1 MHLRRRCDAPQRTP
15 AGGAWMNQPG
25 RGLPSGR
32 IFYGWWNVA
41 ASFVGLSLSYA
52 MFTIFAFGVFLKPL
66 AEEFGW
72 QRDAMSLAYTVTNLT
87 IVGSSVLLGI
97 LIDRFGVRRVL
108 IPSVALMGLAVASMS
123 QLTGNILHFY
133 AMYLLIPLLGAGT
146 LPASYS
152 RTIVAWFFRR
162 RGVAL
167 GITLAGF
174 GVGAALIPAVGQML
188 IGGYGWRTAYLVFA
202 AIIFVVALPVSYF
215 LIRETPQ
222 EMGLTID
229 GDPHSDQSD
238 AAVGLSAAEASR
250 TVSFWLI
257 LIAFLLVGVGIA
269 SVIAHLV
276 PMLTDRGVSPQV
288 AAWCQTSLGV
298 GLIFGR
304 VLSGYLMDRFFAPY
318 VAAIFTLM
326 FVVGVSML
334 ALGADGPMVFVAATS
349 IGLSL
354 GSEVS
359 ETAYLVS
366 RYFGPRAYGVIYGL
380 MFAAF
385 QLGSAV
391 GPPGL
396 GRYYVVAGDYVNALW
411 VLALLGLIAAILV
424 ASLGKYPDLGRS
436 LAGGNATP

>member
-1 MHLRRRCDAPQRTP
+1 MTQMGQRH
-15 AGGAWMNQPG
+15 
-25 RGLPSGR
+25 PSNG

-66 AEEFGW
+66 AAEFGW
-72 QRDAMSLAYTVTNLT
+72 QRDAMSFAYTVTNLT
-87 IVGSSVLLGI
+87 IVASSVLLGM

-108 IPSVALMGLAVASMS
+108 IPSVVLMGLAVASMS
-123 QLTGNILHFY
+123 LLTGNIYHFY

-167 GITLAGF
+167 GIALAGF
-174 GVGAALIPAVGQML
+174 GVGAALIPSVGQML
-188 IGGYGWRTAYLVFA
+188 ISGYGWRAAYLVFA
-202 AIIFVVALPVSYF
+202 AIIFAVALPVSHF

-222 EMGLTID
+222 EMGLEID
-229 GDPHSDQSD
+229 GDAHSGPSD
-238 AAVGLSAAEASR
+238 AGVGLSAAEASKTR
-250 TVSFWLI
+250 SFWLI
-257 LIAFLLVGVGIA
+257 LIPFLLVGVGIA

-276 PMLTDRGVSPQV
+276 PMLTDRGVSPQL
-288 AAWCQTSLGV
+288 AAYCQTSLGI

-304 VLSGYLMDRFFAPY
+304 VSSGYLMDRFFAPY
-318 VAAIFTLM
+318 VAATFTLM

-334 ALGADGPMVFVAATS
+334 ALGVDGLMLFAAAIFV
-349 IGLSL
+349 GLSL
-354 GSEVS
+354 GSEIS

-366 RYFGPRAYGVIYGL
+366 RYFGPKAYGVIYGF

-391 GPPGL
+391 GPPAM

-411 VLALLGLIAAILV
+411 VLAALGLAAAVLV
-424 ASLGKYPDLGRS
+424 ASLGRYPRLEHGASGRS
-436 LAGGNATP
+436 VSAC

>member
-1 MHLRRRCDAPQRTP
+1 MTQASR
-15 AGGAWMNQPG
+15 G
-25 RGLPSGR
+25 RPSNG

-66 AEEFGW
+66 SQEFGW
-72 QRDAMSLAYTVTNLT
+72 QRDAMSFAYTVTNLT

-123 QLTGNILHFY
+123 LLTGNIYHYY

-167 GITLAGF
+167 GIALAGF
-174 GVGAALIPAVGQML
+174 GVGAALIPSVGQML
-188 IGGYGWRTAYLVFA
+188 ISSYGWRAAYLVFA

-222 EMGLTID
+222 EMGLEID
-229 GDPHSDQSD
+229 GDAYSGRSDVD
-238 AAVGLSAAEASR
+238 FGLSAAEASK
-250 TVSFWLI
+250 TGSFWLI
-257 LIAFLLVGVGIA
+257 LIPFLLVGVGVA

-276 PMLTDRGVSPQV
+276 PMLTDRGVSPQL
-288 AAWCQTSLGV
+288 AASCQTSLGI
-298 GLIFGR
+298 GLILGR
-304 VLSGYLMDRFFAPY
+304 MISGYLMDRFFAPY

-334 ALGADGPMVFVAATS
+334 ALGVGGLMVFAAA
-349 IGLSL
+349 IFVGLSL
-354 GSEVS
+354 GSEIS

-366 RYFGPRAYGVIYGL
+366 RYFGPKAYGVIYGF

-391 GPPGL
+391 GPPAM
-396 GRYYVVAGDYVNALW
+396 GRYYVLAGDYVNALW
-411 VLALLGLIAAILV
+411 VLAALGLAAAVLV
-424 ASLGKYPDLGRS
+424 ASLGTYPRLKHSASGSDGS
-436 LAGGNATP
+436 AC

>member
-1 MHLRRRCDAPQRTP
+1 
-15 AGGAWMNQPG
+15 
-25 RGLPSGR
+25 
-32 IFYGWWNVA
+32 
-41 ASFVGLSLSYA
+41 
-52 MFTIFAFGVFLKPL
+52 
-66 AEEFGW
+66 
-72 QRDAMSLAYTVTNLT
+72 
-87 IVGSSVLLGI
+87 
-97 LIDRFGVRRVL
+97 
-108 IPSVALMGLAVASMS
+108 
-123 QLTGNILHFY
+123 
-133 AMYLLIPLLGAGT
+133 
-146 LPASYS
+146 
-152 RTIVAWFFRR
+152 
-162 RGVAL
+162 
-167 GITLAGF
+167 
-174 GVGAALIPAVGQML
+174 
-188 IGGYGWRTAYLVFA
+188 
-202 AIIFVVALPVSYF
+202 
-215 LIRETPQ
+215 
-222 EMGLTID
+222 MGLTVD

-238 AAVGLSAAEASR
+238 ATVGLSAAEASR

-269 SVIAHLV
+269 SVLAHLV
-276 PMLTDRGVSPQV
+276 PMLTDRGISPQV

-334 ALGADGPMVFVAATS
+334 ALGADGLMVFVAATC

-366 RYFGPRAYGVIYGL
+366 RYFGPKAYGVIYGF

-411 VLALLGLIAAILV
+411 VLAVLGLIAAILV
-424 ASLGKYPDLGRS
+424 ASLGKYPDLARS
-436 LAGGNATP
+436 PSG

>member
-1 MHLRRRCDAPQRTP
+1 MGQ
-15 AGGAWMNQPG
+15 AGNSTNGPVT
-25 RGLPSGR
+25 RSSG
-32 IFYGWWNVA
+32 IFYGWWNVG

-72 QRDAMSLAYTVTNLT
+72 QRDEMSFAYTVTNLT
-87 IVGSSVLLGI
+87 IVGSSVLLGL

-108 IPSVALMGLAVASMS
+108 LPSVALMGLAVASMS
-123 QLTGNILHFY
+123 ELTGNIYHFY

-152 RTIVAWFFRR
+152 RTIIAWFFRR

-167 GITLAGF
+167 GIALAGF
-174 GVGAALIPAVGQML
+174 GVGAALIPSLGQQL
-188 IGGYGWRTAYLVFA
+188 ISAYGWRQAYLVFA

-222 EMGLTID
+222 EMGLEID
-229 GDPHSDQSD
+229 GDAESGNSD
-238 AAVGLSAAEASR
+238 AQVGLSAAEASR
-250 TVSFWLI
+250 TGSFWLI
-257 LIAFLLVGVGIA
+257 LIAFLLVGIGVA

-276 PMLTDRGVSPQV
+276 PMLTDRGVSPQI
-288 AAWCQTSLGV
+288 AAYCQTSMGI

-304 VLSGYLMDRFFAPY
+304 MLSGYLMDRFFAPY
-318 VAAIFTLM
+318 VAAAFTLM
-326 FVVGVSML
+326 FVFGASIL
-334 ALGADGPMVFVAATS
+334 ALGAGGFMVFVAA
-349 IGLSL
+349 ILVGLSL
-354 GSEVS
+354 GSEIS

-366 RYFGPRAYGVIYGL
+366 RYFGPKAYGMIYGL

-385 QLGSAV
+385 QFGSAF
-391 GPPGL
+391 GPPAL

-411 VLALLGLIAAILV
+411 VLAVLALIAAVLV
-424 ASLGKYPDLGRS
+424 ASLGKYPDLEPDANGAR
-436 LAGGNATP
+436 

>member
-1 MHLRRRCDAPQRTP
+1 MNPASQRP
-15 AGGAWMNQPG
+15 LAGG
-25 RGLPSGR
+25 

-41 ASFVGLSLSYA
+41 SSFVGLSLSYA

-108 IPSVALMGLAVASMS
+108 IPSVALMGVAVASMS
-123 QLTGNILHFY
+123 LLTGNILHFY

-152 RTIVAWFFRR
+152 RVIVAWFFRR

-174 GVGAALIPAVGQML
+174 GVGAALIPSVGQML
-188 IGGYGWRTAYLVFA
+188 IASYGWRAAYLVFA
-202 AIIFVVALPVSYF
+202 AIIFAVALPVSYF

-222 EMGLTID
+222 EMGLTVD

-238 AAVGLSAAEASR
+238 ATVGLSAAEASR

-269 SVIAHLV
+269 SVLAHLV
-276 PMLTDRGVSPQV
+276 PMLTDRGISPQV

-318 VAAIFTLM
+318 IAAIFTLM

-334 ALGADGPMVFVAATS
+334 ALGADGLMVFVAATC

-366 RYFGPRAYGVIYGL
+366 RYFGPRAYGVIYGF

-411 VLALLGLIAAILV
+411 VLAVLGLIAAILV
-424 ASLGKYPDLGRS
+424 ASLGKYPDLDRS
-436 LAGGNATP
+436 PSG

>member
-1 MHLRRRCDAPQRTP
+1 MGAIRVNP
-15 AGGAWMNQPG
+15 AG
-25 RGLPSGR
+25 RGLPSAG
-32 IFYGWWNVA
+32 IFYGWWNVG

-108 IPSVALMGLAVASMS
+108 IPSVALMGVAVASMS
-123 QLTGNILHFY
+123 LLTGNILHFY

-152 RTIVAWFFRR
+152 RVIVAWFFRR

-174 GVGAALIPAVGQML
+174 GFGAALIPSVGQML
-188 IGGYGWRTAYLVFA
+188 IASYGWRSAYLVFA
-202 AIIFVVALPVSYF
+202 AIIFAVALPVSYF

-222 EMGLTID
+222 EMGLEID

-238 AAVGLSAAEASR
+238 AGVGLSAAEASK

-276 PMLTDRGVSPQV
+276 PMLTDRGVSPRV

-318 VAAIFTLM
+318 IAAIFTLM

-334 ALGADGPMVFVAATS
+334 ALGADGLMVFVAATC

-411 VLALLGLIAAILV
+411 VLAVLGLIAAILV

-436 LAGGNATP
+436 PPG

>member
-1 MHLRRRCDAPQRTP
+1 MNA
-15 AGGAWMNQPG
+15 AGQGQ
-25 RGLPSGR
+25 PSGG
-32 IFYGWWNVA
+32 ICYGWWNVA

-72 QRDAMSLAYTVTNLT
+72 RRDEMSLAYTVTNLT

-123 QLTGNILHFY
+123 QLTGNIHHFY

-174 GVGAALIPAVGQML
+174 GFGAALIPSVGQML
-188 IGGYGWRTAYLVFA
+188 IGSYGWRAAYLVFA

-238 AAVGLSAAEASR
+238 AAVGLSAAEASK

-288 AAWCQTSLGV
+288 AAYCQTSLGI

-318 VAAIFTLM
+318 VAAVFTLM

-334 ALGADGPMVFVAATS
+334 ALGADGLMVFVAATC

-391 GPPGL
+391 GPPAL
-396 GRYYVVAGDYVNALW
+396 GRYYVLAGDYVNALW
-411 VLALLGLIAAILV
+411 VLAVLGLVAAILV
-424 ASLGKYPDLGRS
+424 AALGKYPDLGRGQS
-436 LAGGNATP
+436 G

>member
-1 MHLRRRCDAPQRTP
+1 
-15 AGGAWMNQPG
+15 MNQPG
-25 RGLPSGR
+25 RRPLSGG

-72 QRDAMSLAYTVTNLT
+72 RRDAMSLAYTVTNLT

-108 IPSVALMGLAVASMS
+108 IPSVALMGVAVASMS
-123 QLTGNILHFY
+123 QLTGNIYHFY

-152 RTIVAWFFRR
+152 RIIVAWFFRR

-174 GVGAALIPAVGQML
+174 GVGAALIPSVGQML
-188 IGGYGWRTAYLVFA
+188 IGSYGWRTAYLVFA
-202 AIIFVVALPVSYF
+202 EIIFLVALPVSYF
-215 LIRETPQ
+215 LIRETPE
-222 EMGLTID
+222 EMGLQMD
-229 GDPHSDQSD
+229 GDARSEHSD
-238 AAVGLSAAEASR
+238 AAVGLTAGEASK

-269 SVIAHLV
+269 SVLAHLV
-276 PMLTDRGVSPQV
+276 PMLTDRGISPQV
-288 AAWCQTSLGV
+288 AAWCQTSLGI

-334 ALGADGPMVFVAATS
+334 ALGADGLMVFVAATC

-366 RYFGPRAYGVIYGL
+366 RYFGPKAYGVIYGF

-391 GPPGL
+391 GPPAL
-396 GRYYVVAGDYVNALW
+396 GRYYVLAGDYVNALW
-411 VLALLGLIAAILV
+411 VLALLGLVAAILV
-424 ASLGKYPDLGRS
+424 AALGKYPDLGRQ
-436 LAGGNATP
+436 P

>member
-1 MHLRRRCDAPQRTP
+1 
-15 AGGAWMNQPG
+15 MNRAG
-25 RGLPSGR
+25 RGFRSGG

-72 QRDAMSLAYTVTNLT
+72 QRDEMSLAYTVTNLT
-87 IVGSSVLLGI
+87 IVGSSVLLGV

-123 QLTGNILHFY
+123 LLTGNILHFY

-152 RTIVAWFFRR
+152 RVIVAWFFRR

-174 GVGAALIPAVGQML
+174 GVGAALIPSVGQML
-188 IGGYGWRTAYLVFA
+188 IGSYGWRAAYLVFA
-202 AIIFVVALPVSYF
+202 VIIFVVALPVSYF

-222 EMGLTID
+222 EMGLQMD
-229 GDPHSDQSD
+229 GDAHSDQSE
-238 AAVGLSAAEASR
+238 AAIGLSAAEASK
-250 TVSFWLI
+250 TASFWLI

-269 SVIAHLV
+269 SVLAHLV
-276 PMLTDRGVSPQV
+276 PMLTDRGISPQV

-334 ALGADGPMVFVAATS
+334 ALGADGPMVFVAAIC

-411 VLALLGLIAAILV
+411 VLAVLGLIAAILV
-424 ASLGKYPDLGRS
+424 ASLGKYPDLGQRPSGRS
-436 LAGGNATP
+436 VTAC

>member
-1 MHLRRRCDAPQRTP
+1 MSRALRGARS
-15 AGGAWMNQPG
+15 GG
-25 RGLPSGR
+25 

-87 IVGSSVLLGI
+87 IVGSSVLLGV

-123 QLTGNILHFY
+123 QLTGNIYHFY

-152 RTIVAWFFRR
+152 RVIVAWFFRR

-174 GVGAALIPAVGQML
+174 GVGAALIPSVGQML
-188 IGGYGWRTAYLVFA
+188 IGSYGWRAAYLVFA
-202 AIIFVVALPVSYF
+202 AIIFVIALPVSYF

-222 EMGLTID
+222 EMGLQMD
-229 GDPHSDQSD
+229 GDAHSDQSD
-238 AAVGLSAAEASR
+238 AAIGLSAAEASK

-269 SVIAHLV
+269 SVLAHLV
-276 PMLTDRGVSPQV
+276 PMLTDRGISPQV
-288 AAWCQTSLGV
+288 AAWCQTSLGI

-334 ALGADGPMVFVAATS
+334 ALGADGLMVFVAAIC

-366 RYFGPRAYGVIYGL
+366 RYFGPKAYGVIYGF

-424 ASLGKYPDLGRS
+424 ASLGKYPDLGRAPS
-436 LAGGNATP
+436 G